1 VNAEVKVTQPS
12 LVLLCRKVST
22 MLLSQ
27 DGAAVGDTENR
38 PDRQCTLWI
47 PLLDGSLFLWGI
59 PTSVFPVVCAPAW
72 LYAAC
77 SDVLHKTGQTKCV
90 KVDQT
95 SSLNAHAA

>member
-47 PLLDGSLFLWGI
+47 PLLDGSLSCGEFQPLSSRLFVHLHGY
-59 PTSVFPVVCAPAW
+59 TQ
-72 LYAAC
+72 LAASC
-77 SDVLHKTGQTKCV
+77 
-90 KVDQT
+90 
-95 SSLNAHAA
+95 